1 MIDAPYHIFLLSNTG
16 NIINEY
22 PLTSP
27 PPDPDIS
34 VAEGRLGQGARSP
47 DPGIDAGENLQVFS
61 YFILVHSFPLPII
74 CV

>member
-1 MIDAPYHIFLLSNTG
+1 MGVTKYVISKIG

-34 VAEGRLGQGARSP
+34 VAEGRFGQGARSP
-47 DPGIDAGENLQVFS
+47 DPGIDAGENLQVFF
-61 YFILVHSFPLPII
+61 YFLLVHSFTLPII